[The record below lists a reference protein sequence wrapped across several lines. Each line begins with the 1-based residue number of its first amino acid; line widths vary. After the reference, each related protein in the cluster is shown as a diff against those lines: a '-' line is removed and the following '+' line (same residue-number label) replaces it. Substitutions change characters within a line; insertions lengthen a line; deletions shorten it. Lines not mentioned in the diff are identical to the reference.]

1 MNPSWKHL
9 QKQHQHQQP
18 QKNLTTSQQIVLSV
32 LTTTEWSMK
41 TIHHLQPSSVIFQP
55 RAGIQR
61 PSLVF
66 DEGPAPEVGPVYYKY
81 IRGYT
86 NVASDNARDLSGSN
100 TSISSITST
109 CSATYYKSLG
119 ENAYLHASPS
129 TYSTKTLAKMTKHL
143 RKRLGY
149 TES

>member
-1 MNPSWKHL
+1 M
-9 QKQHQHQQP
+9 
-18 QKNLTTSQQIVLSV
+18 
-32 LTTTEWSMK
+32 
-41 TIHHLQPSSVIFQP
+41 
-55 RAGIQR
+55 

-66 DEGPAPEVGPVYYKY
+66 DEGPAPDVGPVNYKY
-81 IRGYT
+81 IRGYNSRT
-86 NVASDNARDLSGSN
+86 ASDNARDLSGSN

-143 RKRLGY
+143 KKRLEY
-149 TES
+149 QNIIYFAH